1 VERLLAATCVL
12 LFGSLVGAAGPGDRA
27 EARADQPAVSTGHPA
42 QPKPAKPPLMF
53 DSSRAFEHIR
63 QLVSIGPRPPGSAGI
78 AAARTYIADQIKAMG
93 LTAVEQPFLA
103 DTPLGPIRM
112 VNVIVTIP
120 GASRE
125 RIVIGGHYDTKL
137 YREFRFVGANDGGSS
152 TAMLIELARSL
163 KSRRGPYTIDLV
175 FFDGEEALVE
185 WVGTDH
191 TYGSRHYV
199 EQARKDGTLKLIRAM
214 VLVDMVGDRDLELR
228 RETNSTPW
236 LTDIVW
242 AAAGRLGYG
251 RYFVDDEQFVEDDH
265 IPFLRAGVP
274 AVNIIDMQ
282 YEPWHT
288 AGDTLDKVSARS
300 LQIVGDVVLEA
311 LPRIEQQLKKGP
323 PKGPVTP
330 AR

>member
-1 VERLLAATCVL
+1 VGRLLGTTCL
-12 LFGSLVGAAGPGDRA
+12 LLLVALLGAG
-27 EARADQPAVSTGHPA
+27 RADGPAGAHAERRAASTSAA
-42 QPKPAKPPLMF
+42 QAKPAKPALMF

-78 AAARTYIADQIKAMG
+78 AAARSYIAGQITAMG

-112 VNVIVTIP
+112 VNVTVTIP

-137 YREFRFVGANDGGSS
+137 FREFRFVGANDGGSS

-163 KSRRGPYTIDLV
+163 KDRRGPYTIDLV

-191 TYGSRHYV
+191 TYGSRYYV
-199 EQARKDGTLKLIRAM
+199 DQARKDGTLKLIRAM
-214 VLVDMVGDRDLELR
+214 VLVDMVGDRDLEVR
-228 RETNSTPW
+228 RETNSTRW

-242 AAAGRLGYG
+242 AAAERLGH
-251 RYFVDDEQFVEDDH
+251 RTYFVDEEQFVEDDH

-323 PKGPVTP
+323 PTGG
-330 AR
+330 R